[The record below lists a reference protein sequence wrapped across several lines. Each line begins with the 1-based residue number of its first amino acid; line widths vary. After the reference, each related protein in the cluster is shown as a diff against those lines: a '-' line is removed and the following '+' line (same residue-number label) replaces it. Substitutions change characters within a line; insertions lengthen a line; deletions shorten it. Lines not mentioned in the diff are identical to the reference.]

1 MLIKRVAVVLL
12 LLPIGLAGI
21 LSGGWVYTAGIAAI
35 LALAAWE
42 YVHLMNAGGFKPAG
56 VLVVGGAALLV
67 LGRGYNGFASAP
79 GLLSLL
85 VLLSMAYHL
94 AAYERGRDPSGSDF
108 AITLAGIVY
117 LGWIGG
123 YFISLR
129 ALPDGKWWVLF
140 VLPVIWA
147 ADTGAYLIGVRFG
160 RHKLSP
166 RLSPKKSWEG
176 YLAGVA
182 TATLVGALLAALWA
196 ALPLEWGRAASPAW
210 PPLWKGALLG
220 FVLAVLATLGDLGES
235 MIKRQVGVK
244 DSGKLLPGHGG
255 AFDRIDSWL
264 WGAVIGYYLV
274 VLL

>member
-1 MLIKRVAVVLL
+1 MLIKRVGVALL

-21 LSGGWVYTAGIAAI
+21 LVGGWAYILGITLI

-42 YVHLMNAGGFKPAG
+42 YAQLMNAGGFQPSS
-56 VLVVGGAALLV
+56 VLVVGGAALLA
-67 LGRGYNGFASAP
+67 LGRGLNGFISAP

-85 VLLSMAYHL
+85 VLLSMTYHL
-94 AAYERGRDPSGSDF
+94 VAFERGRTLAGSDF
-108 AITLAGIVY
+108 GITLGGIIY
-117 LGWIGG
+117 LGWIGA

-140 VLPVIWA
+140 VLPVVWV
-147 ADTGAYLIGVRFG
+147 ADTGAYFVGVRFG

-166 RLSPKKSWEG
+166 RLSPKKTWEG
-176 YLAGVA
+176 YLGGVVA
-182 TATLVGALLAALWA
+182 ATLAAALLAWILA
-196 ALPLEWGRAASPAW
+196 GFASTPW
-210 PPLWKGALLG
+210 PTVWNGALLG
-220 FVLAVLATLGDLGES
+220 FLLAALSTLGDLGES
-235 MIKRQVGVK
+235 MINRQVGVK

-274 VLL
+274 VLLH

>member
-1 MLIKRVAVVLL
+1 MLIKRIGVALL

-21 LSGGWVYTAGIAAI
+21 LTGGWAYTLGIALI
-35 LALAAWE
+35 LGLAAWE
-42 YVHLMNAGGFKPAG
+42 YVQLMKVGGFHPSG
-56 VLVVGGAALLV
+56 VLVVGGAALLA
-67 LGRGYNGFASAP
+67 LGRGLDGFSSAP

-85 VLLSMAYHL
+85 VLLSMTYHL
-94 AAYERGRDPSGSDF
+94 AAYERGRDQAGSDF
-108 AITLAGIVY
+108 GITLGGIVY
-117 LGWIGG
+117 LGWIGA

-129 ALPDGKWWVLF
+129 GLPDGKWWVLF

-147 ADTGAYLIGVRFG
+147 ADSGAYFIGVRFG

-176 YLAGVA
+176 YLAGIVTGMLA
-182 TATLVGALLAALWA
+182 GALLAWVLAGWA
-196 ALPLEWGRAASPAW
+196 TSAWLPI
-210 PPLWKGALLG
+210 WKGALVG
-220 FVLAVLATLGDLGES
+220 FILATLATLGDLGES
-235 MIKRQVGVK
+235 MIKRQVGAK

-264 WGAVIGYYLV
+264 WGVVIGYYLV